1 MGKPQM
7 RLCERFR
14 LPRIKVARP
23 EQVSLNVLYAI
34 YGALEGYRW
43 DEIAEA
49 IEEELRAEAEL

>member
-1 MGKPQM
+1 M